1 MFTGLFQEKGI
12 HIVTWSLFI
21 NNSDKGL
28 VSDENRRKMTDI
40 KVEEF
45 LCISGALPQYRKLRV
60 TICIVNTSGLFLL
73 MFKKLH
79 LDLKAKIR
87 SYILVPILI

>member
-1 MFTGLFQEKGI
+1 MK
-12 HIVTWSLFI
+12 
-21 NNSDKGL
+21 
-28 VSDENRRKMTDI
+28 NRQKMTNL

-45 LCISGALPQYRKLRV
+45 LCISGVLPQHRKLRM
-60 TICIVNTSGLFLL
+60 TILPGNTSGLFLL
-73 MFKKLH
+73 KSKKLH